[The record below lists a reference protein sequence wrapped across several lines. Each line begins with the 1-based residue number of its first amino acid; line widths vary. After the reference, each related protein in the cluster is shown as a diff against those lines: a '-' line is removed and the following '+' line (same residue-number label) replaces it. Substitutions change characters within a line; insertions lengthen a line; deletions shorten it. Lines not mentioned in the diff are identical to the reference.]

1 MTSERQKE
9 AFLQEH
15 HATSDQAS
23 QEKVQSELVA
33 DGNEDDE
40 SISLEP
46 SGKPKKKKGKKV
58 KKKKSSPK
66 MVNRL
71 TLSTKSR
78 FHVLTEITN
87 AIKIN
92 RRAGK
97 IARNIIIFLL
107 LSCQ

>member
-46 SGKPKKKKGKKV
+46 SGKPKKKK
-58 KKKKSSPK
+58 
-66 MVNRL
+66 
-71 TLSTKSR
+71 
-78 FHVLTEITN
+78 
-87 AIKIN
+87 
-92 RRAGK
+92 
-97 IARNIIIFLL
+97 ARK
-107 LSCQ
+107 